1 MKHGKGWLKGLA
13 AVLATALLSV
23 LAFSAPAAAEIR
35 PLNNVSIDFSKAFEA
50 GNLIPYDGRVTG
62 SDGNWVTVDSVG
74 IEDEYKAYA
83 QNGVVWM
90 DITDPDYTRYILPS
104 DGERFVKGHRYRVM
118 ISVRP
123 GRSSDD
129 VRCFSTATLLR
140 INGNNGYWLPTDI
153 HDDDLGVWRY
163 TANYRVLID
172 GGVITQFTLPPI
184 PQPAAGEKPYFD
196 QFSEYYDYY
205 SGIHISYYRSDLNV
219 NAFHGAEAWYDENTS
234 KYLSDWD
241 TFQAGHTYCYRVVV
255 SANEGWCFNSTG
267 EVRVRTSD
275 GQEATGTAK
284 LSQTYN
290 NGYKDLI
297 VDFRMPVT
305 IKIPEIRV
313 TGITEPAVG
322 AKPDYTVSESAA
334 EYRIWNYTSDD
345 GIWKNG
351 VKWYDLTATENMISG
366 VSVFEEGHR
375 YQCIVLVRTENDT
388 YEFLNDGTLPTA
400 KGSFD
405 GKSATV
411 YGAGSDVRHYVRLYR
426 NYTLSY
432 TIAQI
437 EVEGITEPVV
447 GAKPDYTVSESAAE
461 YGIWDYTSD
470 DGTWKNGV
478 KWYDLSAT
486 ENMIPGVSVFEEG
499 HRYQCA
505 VLVRTENDMYE
516 FLNDGTLPTAEGSF
530 DGKSATVYGVE
541 SDVRHYV
548 GLYRNYTLS
557 YTIAQIE
564 VEGITEP
571 AVGAHPDYS
580 AEENSDAYH
589 IRTYTGDNWRNGVKW
604 RDRTTDMDMSETFVF
619 EAGHTYQCIVLVTM
633 DNKTAEFANDG
644 TAVTAAGTINGRTA
658 KVYTPDGDFR
668 YDAGVYRNYELTQ
681 RLPGDADADGKVDM
695 KDALTVV
702 RYLKG
707 ESGSLSLE
715 NADVNGDSA
724 VDILDARLIGQ
735 YAAGWDAVLK

>member
-1 MKHGKGWLKGLA
+1 MRMKHGKGWLKGLA

-50 GNLIPYDGRVTG
+50 GNLIPYDGRVTD

-90 DITDPDYTRYILPS
+90 GITDPDYTRYILPS

-129 VRCFSTATLLR
+129 VRCFSTATLLC

-437 EVEGITEPVV
+437 EVEGITEP
-447 GAKPDYTVSESAAE
+447 
-461 YGIWDYTSD
+461 
-470 DGTWKNGV
+470 
-478 KWYDLSAT
+478 
-486 ENMIPGVSVFEEG
+486 
-499 HRYQCA
+499 
-505 VLVRTENDMYE
+505 
-516 FLNDGTLPTAEGSF
+516 
-530 DGKSATVYGVE
+530 
-541 SDVRHYV
+541 
-548 GLYRNYTLS
+548 
-557 YTIAQIE
+557 
-564 VEGITEP
+564 

-633 DNKTAEFANDG
+633 DDKTAEFANDG
-644 TAVTAAGTINGRTA
+644 TAVTAAGTINGKTA

-681 RLPGDADADGKVDM
+681 RLPGDADTDGKVDM